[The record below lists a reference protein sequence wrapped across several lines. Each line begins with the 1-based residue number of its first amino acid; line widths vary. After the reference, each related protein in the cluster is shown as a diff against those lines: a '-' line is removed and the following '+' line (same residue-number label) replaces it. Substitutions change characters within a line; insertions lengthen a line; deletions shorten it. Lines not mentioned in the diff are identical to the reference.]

1 MGGEEKIKYLQDLV
15 TEYMDICE
23 KLSSQLNSRRDQML
37 GSIEHAC
44 KTLPDGFMITI
55 GMEKDAAWVSFEHKG
70 KEHTID
76 MADMSLIE
84 QVEYC
89 VTLAKWLKGLD
100 IESFSGL

>member
-1 MGGEEKIKYLQDLV
+1 MNDKEKIKYLQGLAE
-15 TEYMDICE
+15 EYMDICE

-44 KTLPDGFMITI
+44 KTLPDGFIITI

-89 VTLAKWLKGLD
+89 IETAHKLAIK
-100 IESFSGL
+100 